1 VLITAAA
8 PLVLGSASP
17 RRREM
22 IAMIDVPFVVRPADV
37 DESIRRG
44 ESPRVYLERVAGA
57 KLAAVCACDLGAA
70 RAVLVADTVV
80 VAPDGSMLAKPGD
93 DGEALAMIERLAG
106 ATHEVS
112 TRFLLADRGAGT
124 PPSHAE
130 TVTTRVTLRPV
141 ARDEARAYVATGEG
155 RDKAGGY
162 ALQGKAAV
170 FVERIEGSYTNVVGL
185 PLCEVVVAMRAL
197 GWLSRLR

>member
-37 DESIRRG
+37 DESMRRG

-80 VAPDGSMLAKPGD
+80 VAPDGSMLAKPVD
-93 DGEALAMIERLAG
+93 DAEALTMIERLAA

-124 PPSHAE
+124 RPAHAE

-141 ARDEARAYVATGEG
+141 PRDEARAYAATGEG

-197 GWLSRLR
+197 GWLSRLP